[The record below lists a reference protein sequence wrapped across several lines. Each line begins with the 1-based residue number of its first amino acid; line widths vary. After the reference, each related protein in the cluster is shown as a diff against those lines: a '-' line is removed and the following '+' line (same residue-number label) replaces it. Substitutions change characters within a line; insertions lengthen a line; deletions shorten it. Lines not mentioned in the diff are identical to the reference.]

1 MLIYLSIISIA
12 SILCLW
18 SEKSY
23 KKGELFLSGFSTFLS
38 VMVLSVF
45 SGLRNLSVGIDI
57 TTYGKNI
64 FETVSTFGPSV
75 AIDYYSRWAD
85 TGYVLFNYIV
95 SFFTGNI
102 HIFLGVSTFVVELS
116 FLLFFKRYRAVL
128 DPTLSF
134 FIFNVVTLAYSFSIL
149 RQILSMAIIIWVYYL
164 LTKGKYLS
172 AILLAVGSVLIHKS
186 AVFIILIIFTCYII
200 TKFKEKINQRYL
212 LLLMILFTLLST
224 IILTRYPETIDN
236 LIDDLNISSIQL
248 NNFGSPM
255 RFILFLF
262 PVLLIKILI
271 KEKFIQNNEEYFLY
285 LISLITMSFGWLG
298 GINYSLTRLTYFI
311 IPIYI
316 LFISKKLKIIN
327 KKSINLIII
336 FWFFF
341 IFWWLIGRGS
351 EGGVIPYIPFW
362 KEYIVF

>member
-1 MLIYLSIISIA
+1 M
-12 SILCLW
+12 
-18 SEKSY
+18 
-23 KKGELFLSGFSTFLS
+23 
-38 VMVLSVF
+38 
-45 SGLRNLSVGIDI
+45 
-57 TTYGKNI
+57 
-64 FETVSTFGPSV
+64 
-75 AIDYYSRWAD
+75 
-85 TGYVLFNYIV
+85 
-95 SFFTGNI
+95 
-102 HIFLGVSTFVVELS
+102 
-116 FLLFFKRYRAVL
+116 
-128 DPTLSF
+128 
-134 FIFNVVTLAYSFSIL
+134 
-149 RQILSMAIIIWVYYL
+149 
-164 LTKGKYLS
+164 
-172 AILLAVGSVLIHKS
+172 
-186 AVFIILIIFTCYII
+186 
-200 TKFKEKINQRYL
+200 
-212 LLLMILFTLLST
+212 LMILFTLLST